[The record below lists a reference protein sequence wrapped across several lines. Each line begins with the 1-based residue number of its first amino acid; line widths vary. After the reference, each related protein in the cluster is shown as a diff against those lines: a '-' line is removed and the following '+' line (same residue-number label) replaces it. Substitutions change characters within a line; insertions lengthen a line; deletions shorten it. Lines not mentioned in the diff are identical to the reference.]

1 LPFHFMCSLPDFLLG
16 RSSDQ
21 KAGDEPLSIDPVNLV
36 LSLLTHIIAM
46 QSPARKTVTYCLLT
60 RTRACKART
69 KILQVTVRIFA
80 NCQAC

>member
-1 LPFHFMCSLPDFLLG
+1 MCSLPDFLLG
-16 RSSDQ
+16 RRSDQ

-36 LSLLTHIIAM
+36 LSLLTHILAM